1 MGCLSWPQK
10 KALKIAFKI
19 IERQLGD
26 DSSPNNSQ
34 GNQINNMNNGN
45 NMHMNQ
51 MPLQQNQQSNKAH
64 NIKLAMNLVGKVL
77 DL

>member
-26 DSSPNNSQ
+26 DSNQNNLQ
-34 GNQINNMNNGN
+34 GNQQGNMNMG
-45 NMHMNQ
+45 Q
-51 MPLQQNQQSNKAH
+51 MPLQQNQQSNKAQ